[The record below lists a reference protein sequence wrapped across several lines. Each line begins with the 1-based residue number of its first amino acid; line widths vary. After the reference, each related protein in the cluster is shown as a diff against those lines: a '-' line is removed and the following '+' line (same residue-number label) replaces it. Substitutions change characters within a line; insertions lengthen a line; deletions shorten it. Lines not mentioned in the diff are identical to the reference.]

1 MNPAPTLTVL
11 STLAVMGVL
20 QETLPDYERMAAI
33 RVEAAFAPTRDL
45 LKRIEDGSV
54 GDVAILTDTAI
65 DALIA
70 AGTLAAGSRVDL
82 ARSFIGIAVQAGAPR
97 PDIGTAAAF
106 RQSLLDAR
114 SIAYSAAG
122 ASGLFF
128 ADLIERLGVADAVRA
143 KATVIPT
150 GFTGALA
157 ASGQVELAVQ
167 QVSEL
172 MVVPGI
178 DIVGRLPDALHSGAI
193 FSGGVFETSGPGA
206 MALLRFLASDSIG
219 PVFQRHGVEPIGSP

>member
-1 MNPAPTLTVL
+1 MSGSRNLAVL

-20 QETLPDYERMAAI
+20 QEVLPDYERTNGIVAKTI
-33 RVEAAFAPTRDL
+33 FGPTREL
-45 LKRIEDGSV
+45 LGQIEGGAT
-54 GDVAILTDTAI
+54 GDITILTETGI
-65 DALIA
+65 DKLIA

-82 ARSFIGIAVQAGAPR
+82 ARSFVGVAVRAGAPR
-97 PDIGTAAAF
+97 PAIGTAAEF
-106 RQSLLDAR
+106 RQTLLDAR

-128 ADLIERLGVADAVRA
+128 TGLIERLGVADAVRA

-150 GFTGALA
+150 GFTGELA
-157 ASGQVELAVQ
+157 ARGEVELAVQ

-178 DIVGRLPDALHSGAI
+178 DIIGRLPVELESGTI
-193 FSGGVFETSGPGA
+193 FSGGVFTAAGPAGP
-206 MALLRFLASDSIG
+206 ALLRFLASAAVA
-219 PVFQRHGVEPIGSP
+219 PVYTRLGLEPA